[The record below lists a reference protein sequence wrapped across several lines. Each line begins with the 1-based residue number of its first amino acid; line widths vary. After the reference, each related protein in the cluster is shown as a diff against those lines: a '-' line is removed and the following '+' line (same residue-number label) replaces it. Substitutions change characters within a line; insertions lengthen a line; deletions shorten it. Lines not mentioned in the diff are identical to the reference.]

1 MLTFFLTMNRS
12 EQEHLYRQSRQVSI
26 IQSSPVL
33 ADQKDDLLLSVL
45 NSPLTDNRRK
55 SSSVLLKPNF
65 LSGKLRRNSQ
75 KSVLDGQFQ
84 YIDKD
89 VRDAQDRTAEDSAD
103 DLDSDGE
110 TQKWLGIF
118 FPLLLLLFNGYF
130 YACND
135 GVILKKSVFY
145 TGNFFTNE
153 IGNLNRGHFNFR
165 VLGAKFCRKIPNSLA
180 LSY

>member
-33 ADQKDDLLLSVL
+33 ADHKDDLLLSVF

-55 SSSVLLKPNF
+55 SSSNLLKPNF

-89 VRDAQDRTAEDSAD
+89 AKDLGERKADDSAD
-103 DLDSDGE
+103 DLDSNVE
-110 TQKWLGIF
+110 PKKRSVIIIPF
-118 FPLLLLLFNGYF
+118 CLLLWLLF
-130 YACND
+130 
-135 GVILKKSVFY
+135 
-145 TGNFFTNE
+145 
-153 IGNLNRGHFNFR
+153 
-165 VLGAKFCRKIPNSLA
+165 
-180 LSY
+180 

>member
-33 ADQKDDLLLSVL
+33 ADHKDDLLLSVL
-45 NSPLTDNRRK
+45 NSPLSDNRRK
-55 SSSVLLKPNF
+55 SSSNLLKPNF

-89 VRDAQDRTAEDSAD
+89 VKDLGERKADDSAD
-103 DLDSDGE
+103 DLDSDVEPKKGSVIISFLPSVMVTFRSARFSF
-110 TQKWLGIF
+110 TQRTL
-118 FPLLLLLFNGYF
+118 
-130 YACND
+130 
-135 GVILKKSVFY
+135 
-145 TGNFFTNE
+145 
-153 IGNLNRGHFNFR
+153 
-165 VLGAKFCRKIPNSLA
+165 
-180 LSY
+180 